1 MQSHCLSLSSSTHLP
16 SSSIAIP
23 SPISLSSS
31 SPHLRL
37 LRSSPFSSYH
47 SINFN
52 PLRLSLN
59 HQILMHTCRRNR
71 SSMAV
76 SNSYS
81 AVLSPRNL
89 PWVSAVST
97 AILMLVKGTAINR
110 SFLVPFFA
118 LQAPAT
124 VISWM
129 QGEYGAWSAFLAL
142 LVRLFFFIPGELE
155 LPFLTLVLVIVAP
168 HRALN
173 LRGTQAGAIIS
184 LVIAVYLAFQHFT
197 RAGSLRK
204 SFDQNSILATI
215 AIICIT
221 IVPCL
226 LLI

>member
-1 MQSHCLSLSSSTHLP
+1 MQWHCLSLSSSTHLP

-31 SPHLRL
+31 SPHLRY
-37 LRSSPFSSYH
+37 SPFSSHH

-59 HQILMHTCRRNR
+59 HQIFLHTYRRNR

-76 SNSYS
+76 YNSYS
-81 AVLSPRNL
+81 AVLSPRIL
-89 PWVSAVST
+89 PWISAVST

-129 QGEYGAWSAFLAL
+129 QGEYGAWSAFVAL

-215 AIICIT
+215 GIICIT

>member
-52 PLRLSLN
+52 PL
-59 HQILMHTCRRNR
+59 RRNR